1 MTAARASGQF
11 RTGAFR
17 AEAEALAGAAAGLTE
32 ADLAR
37 PSPCPPWTIAALLCH
52 VIIATGRV
60 DQAVVAGQEGAAGGS
75 AARRQG
81 HVAQAAGEAPGPLVD
96 ARGYY
101 RPDERF
107 SPAVNADRIDIAA
120 ELAARLGTAP
130 AIRAELTAACA
141 RTLAAL
147 AAAPPDLEIRTRHG
161 DRMLLTEF
169 LATRVVELG
178 VHGLDLAIG
187 LDRQPWL
194 TAPAAEVIEDLLLP
208 EPGLGDR
215 LRGRLGCD
223 RTGVITRLTGR
234 VPLAPAEQSVLAAAG
249 VTRLALG

>member
-1 MTAARASGQF
+1 MTAARVSGEF

-17 AEAEALAGAAAGLTE
+17 AEAEALAAAAATLTE

-37 PSPCPPWTIAALLCH
+37 PSPCPPWTTGALLCH

-60 DQAVVAGQEGAAGGS
+60 DQAVGAGQEGTAG
-75 AARRQG
+75 
-81 HVAQAAGEAPGPLVD
+81 QAGPLVD

-107 SPAVNADRIDIAA
+107 SPVVNTDRIDVAA
-120 ELAARLGTAP
+120 GLAARLGTAP

-141 RTLAAL
+141 RTVAVLAT
-147 AAAPPDLEIRTRHG
+147 APPDLEVRTRHG

-169 LATRVVELG
+169 LVTRVVELG
-178 VHGLDLAIG
+178 VHGLDLANG
-187 LDRQPWL
+187 LDRRPWL
-194 TAPAAEVIEDLLLP
+194 TAPAAEVIENLLLP
-208 EPGLGDR
+208 RTGLSDE
-215 LRGRLGCD
+215 LRVRLGCD
-223 RTGVITRLTGR
+223 QAGLIARLTGR
-234 VPLAPAEQSVLAAAG
+234 VPVSPAEQSVLAGVG

>member
-1 MTAARASGQF
+1 MTAERVSGEF

-17 AEAEALAGAAAGLTE
+17 AEAKALAGAIATLTE
-32 ADLAR
+32 ADLVR

-60 DQAVVAGQEGAAGGS
+60 DQAVAAGREGASAREAGGP
-75 AARRQG
+75 
-81 HVAQAAGEAPGPLVD
+81 PGPLVD

-107 SPAVNADRIDIAA
+107 SPVVNTDRIDIAA
-120 ELAARLGTAP
+120 GLSARLATAP
-130 AIRAELTAACA
+130 AIRDELAAACD
-141 RTLAAL
+141 RTLATVDS
-147 AAAPPDLEIRTRHG
+147 APPDLEVRTRHG

-169 LATRVVELG
+169 LVTRVVELG
-178 VHGLDLAIG
+178 VHGLDLASG
-187 LDRQPWL
+187 LDREPWL

-223 RTGVITRLTGR
+223 RTGVISRLTGR
-234 VPLAPAEQSVLAAAG
+234 VPLSPAEQSVLAGAG

>member
-1 MTAARASGQF
+1 MTPDRVSAEF
-11 RTGAFR
+11 RIGAFR
-17 AEAEALAGAAAGLTE
+17 AEAAALAGATATLTD

-60 DQAVVAGQEGAAGGS
+60 DQAVAAGREGAAGRE
-75 AARRQG
+75 AAR
-81 HVAQAAGEAPGPLVD
+81 AAGDPLVD

-107 SPAVNADRIDIAA
+107 SAAVNADRIDIAA
-120 ELAARLGTAP
+120 GLAARLATAA
-130 AIRAELTAACA
+130 AIRDELAAACD
-141 RTLAAL
+141 RTLATAES
-147 AAAPPDLEIRTRHG
+147 APPDLEVRTRHG
-161 DRMLLTEF
+161 DRMLLTGF
-169 LATRVVELG
+169 LVTRVVELG
-178 VHGLDLAIG
+178 VHGLDLAGG
-187 LDRQPWL
+187 LDREPWL

-223 RTGVITRLTGR
+223 RTGVISRLTGR